1 VSNYETSSH
10 KKPTGKA
17 RRFVVTYEEDTPGGM
32 VFTLGVKASLASEAT
47 AKVIEFIRIH
57 KLHQSENQY
66 ILYYKVSNETT
77 NYYVNF

>member
-1 VSNYETSSH
+1 MSNYETSSH

-32 VFTLGVKASLASEAT
+32 VFTLEVRASLASEAT

-57 KLHQSENQY
+57 KLHQSDHQY